1 MRLTIGL
8 AIWKRTSRLAV
19 LPGALGFATLSA
31 LAQNPVPVF
40 KSDVREVSIVFR
52 VVDKEN
58 RPIAGLKPDDIR
70 VEDEG
75 IPRKITSFQANVGN
89 AQIVILPD
97 VSGSM
102 STVLESL
109 KGALADFADIV
120 SQDFDREPGDILL
133 SLVPFG
139 DTATVLIDRTSNPS
153 EFKRAVARLRPSGST
168 ALVDSVMAALLNAFG
183 ARESESPSITEP
195 GHDDGVS
202 LIPSRYR
209 RKPPPLE
216 THRSKFLV
224 IFTDAGE
231 NSSTHRW
238 SDIASALLGGDVVI
252 YSIEFD
258 SGAPDSDFSALSKL
272 TQQSGGKV
280 YRGRPEN
287 IKRLYAEVAHDIRS
301 HYQLTFSVGDV
312 GNLRSWR
319 NIRLSTNNP
328 GAAIF
333 ARTGYCPETP
343 CQRTDA
349 SFVGVGPKTW
359 NDVLALSRDPKL
371 VSFLRQRLQELK
383 LEYTPETEKVVRELA
398 YGPLLIEKVWNSE
411 RRRAGDSERPSP
423 TLLVRKVENGSR
435 LVGID
440 SEVCG
445 LALDP
450 EAKSLAQHSGSR
462 DSFSAPANER
472 VLTVLDPEIRIA
484 RRPDSAQAQTDAPGQ
499 IYFQSQALFYL
510 RDPSGRIPRIRVQ
523 CNRPHF
529 LIGDDLVQFASQSM
543 ERALKVRSLSA
554 SEGVPASEGSS
565 KVKESR

>member
-1 MRLTIGL
+1 MRLRNGL
-8 AIWKRTSRLAV
+8 AIWNRASRLAV
-19 LPGALGFATLSA
+19 LPGALGFATLAA

-58 RPIAGLKPDDIR
+58 RPIAGLRPDDIR

-102 STVLESL
+102 STVLEPL
-109 KGALADFADIV
+109 KSALSDFADIV

-139 DTATVLIDRTSNPS
+139 DTATVLIDRTSNPA
-153 EFKRAVARLRPSGST
+153 EFKRAVARLRPGGST

-183 ARESESPSITEP
+183 AKEIDSPSITVP

-202 LIPSRYR
+202 PIPNRYR
-209 RKPPPLE
+209 RKPSTAE
-216 THRSKFLV
+216 TQRSKFLV

-231 NSSTHRW
+231 NSSTHKW
-238 SDIASALLGGDVVI
+238 SDIASAMLGRDVVI
-252 YSIEFD
+252 YSLEFD
-258 SGAPDSDFSALSKL
+258 SGAPDSDFSALSKV

-280 YRGRPEN
+280 YRARPEN
-287 IKRLYAEVAHDIRS
+287 IERLYAEIAHDIRS
-301 HYQLTFSVGDV
+301 HYQLTFSAGDV
-312 GNLRSWR
+312 GNPRSWR
-319 NIRLSTNNP
+319 NIRLSTNYP
-328 GAAIF
+328 GASIF

-349 SFVGVGPKTW
+349 SFVGAGPRTW
-359 NDVLALSRDPKL
+359 NDALALSRDPKL
-371 VSFLRQRLQELK
+371 VSFLRQRLLELK
-383 LEYTPETEKVVRELA
+383 LEYSPETEKIVRDLA
-398 YGPLLIEKVWNSE
+398 HSPLLIEKVWSSARGRSGESE
-411 RRRAGDSERPSP
+411 RP
-423 TLLVRKVENGSR
+423 TLLVRKVENRSR

-440 SEVCG
+440 AEVCG
-445 LALDP
+445 ISVDP
-450 EAKSLAQHSGSR
+450 EGKSLVQPSGNR
-462 DSFSAPANER
+462 DSLSASANER
-472 VLTVLDPEIRIA
+472 VLTVVDPEIRIG
-484 RRPDSAQAQTDAPGQ
+484 RRPDSAQAQTDAAGQ

-510 RDPSGRIPRIRVQ
+510 RDPSGRIPSRIRVQ

-529 LIGDDLVQFASQSM
+529 LIGDDLVQFASQSL

-554 SEGVPASEGSS
+554 SQGTPASERSS
-565 KVKESR
+565 KVRDSR

>member
-1 MRLTIGL
+1 MRLRIEL
-8 AIWKRTSRLAV
+8 AIWSRASRLAI
-19 LPGALGFATLSA
+19 LRGTLGFATLA
-31 LAQNPVPVF
+31 AVAQTPVPVF

-75 IPRKITSFQANVGN
+75 IQRKITNFQTDVGN

-109 KGALADFADIV
+109 KGALSDFADIV

-139 DTATVLIDRTSNPS
+139 DTATVLIDRTSNAA
-153 EFKRAVARLRPSGST
+153 EFKHAVARLRPSGST
-168 ALVDSVMAALLNAFG
+168 ALVDSVMAALLNAFST
-183 ARESESPSITEP
+183 REIDSPPITGP
-195 GHDDGVS
+195 GLDGGFS
-202 LIPSRYR
+202 PIPSRYR
-209 RKPPPLE
+209 RKPPPAE
-216 THRSKFLV
+216 TQKSKFLV

-231 NSSTHRW
+231 NSSTHKW
-238 SDIASALLGGDVVI
+238 SDIASAMLGRDVVI

-258 SGAPDSDFSALSKL
+258 SGTPDSDFSALSKL
-272 TQQSGGKV
+272 THQSGGKV
-280 YRGRPEN
+280 YRARPEN

-301 HYQLTFSVGDV
+301 HYQLSFSAGDV
-312 GNLRSWR
+312 GNPRSWR
-319 NIRLSTNNP
+319 NIRLSTNYP
-328 GAAIF
+328 GATIF

-349 SFVGVGPKTW
+349 SFVGAGPRTW
-359 NDVLALSRDPKL
+359 NDVVALSRDPKL
-371 VSFLRQRLQELK
+371 VLFLRQRLRELK
-383 LEYTPETEKVVRELA
+383 LEYTPETEKIVRDLA
-398 YGPLLIEKVWNSE
+398 HGPMLIEKVWSSE
-411 RRRAGDSERPSP
+411 RGRSENERA
-423 TLLVRKVENGSR
+423 TLVVRKVENGSR

-440 SEVCG
+440 AEVCG
-445 LALDP
+445 IAVDP
-450 EAKSLAQHSGSR
+450 EGESLMEPSGSR
-462 DSFSAPANER
+462 DSLSASANER

-484 RRPDSAQAQTDAPGQ
+484 RRPDSAQTQTDAAGQ

-510 RDPSGRIPRIRVQ
+510 RDPSGRIPSRIRVQ

-529 LIGDDLVQFASQSM
+529 LIGEDLVQFASQSL
-543 ERALKVRSLSA
+543 ERALKVR
-554 SEGVPASEGSS
+554 P
-565 KVKESR
+565 